1 MLESRKI
8 ASRDPYRYHNAPGL
22 HTIKEWLISFGHAL
36 DDRADPDR
44 RTVTR
49 SGHGSCKFH
58 QRSTS
63 RTPLWAPL
71 SHAHTRHSYT
81 RSIRFEEQA
90 VWLG

>member
-8 ASRDPYRYHNAPGL
+8 ASTGTTTPPVF
-22 HTIKEWLISFGHAL
+22 TIKEWLISFGHAL

-58 QRSTS
+58 QRSKALYLD
-63 RTPLWAPL
+63 RPLWAPL